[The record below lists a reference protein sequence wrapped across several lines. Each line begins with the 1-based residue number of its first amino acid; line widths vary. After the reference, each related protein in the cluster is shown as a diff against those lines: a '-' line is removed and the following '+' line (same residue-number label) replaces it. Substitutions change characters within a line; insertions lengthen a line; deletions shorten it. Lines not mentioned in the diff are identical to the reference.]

1 MEAVV
6 VEEEEEEEEE
16 EGRAPCF
23 PREPLPPFPP
33 PLPPRVV
40 VGGVGE
46 GERLGVVGDLSSLL
60 LLLLPLGRLSQ
71 EELGRG

>member
-1 MEAVV
+1 MVV
-6 VEEEEEEEEE
+6 VEEEEEEEE

-33 PLPPRVV
+33 PLPPRVEVV

-46 GERLGVVGDLSSLL
+46 GERLGVVGALSS
-60 LLLLPLGRLSQ
+60 LLLLPLGRLSP